1 MEENIAIYETAFVTA
16 DFRAMHST
24 LSKDIH
30 AHLWPTERTQ
40 AYRKEYVAGVSSYE
54 PLAHCLRNRFF
65 LDTIAQLYAEDKIA
79 LLINFG
85 CGFSM
90 YPFLL
95 PKGLEHIEIDMP
107 NAIAFKKEKV
117 KNWQKKGT
125 LPERTVHFIAADFNT
140 DYASDV
146 KEKILEIKG
155 NNSCFILLEGVLF
168 FIDVQD
174 TKVLFQLFEELQN
187 GNDYLGSVS
196 FPKETE
202 ASKAF
207 RRLSKFTSKRLDA
220 NEKFE
225 YQIVGDDFYSGLTAY
240 TLIAHEH
247 TLSLASKYALD
258 IQPNADDVLN
268 EHMYILKKN

>member
-1 MEENIAIYETAFVTA
+1 MEENIAIFETAFVTA

-24 LSKDIH
+24 LSKDVH
-30 AHLWPTERTQ
+30 AHLWPTKRTQ
-40 AYRKEYVAGVSSYE
+40 AYRREYVAGVSSYE

-79 LLINFG
+79 MLINFG

-90 YPFLL
+90 YPYLL

-107 NAIAFKKEKV
+107 NAISLKREKV
-117 KNWQKKGT
+117 RNWQKQGT
-125 LPERTVHFIAADFNT
+125 LPERTVHFLAADFNT
-140 DYASDV
+140 DDAV
-146 KEKILEIKG
+146 ELKQEILRIKG
-155 NNSCFILLEGVLF
+155 DKKCFILLEGVLF

-174 TKVLFQLFEELQN
+174 TKVLFQLFKELQN
-187 GNDYLGSVS
+187 KSDFLGSVS

-202 ASKAF
+202 DSKAF
-207 RRLSKFTSKRLDA
+207 RRLSEFAAKRLDA

-225 YQIVGDDFYSGLTAY
+225 YQIVGDDFYLGLPEY
-240 TLIAHEH
+240 TIITHEH
-247 TLSLASKYALD
+247 TLSLASKYALN
-258 IQPNADDVLN
+258 IEPNADDVLN